1 MQDLT
6 LKIQRSHHVSQLMT
20 IISQWKTAQ
29 NEAIKNLREQE
40 TIRRTATGST
50 AADAAVA
57 GATIAGGTLLG
68 TGFGLLLSPFTFGV
82 SIPVGI
88 AIGTAVGGASVAVA
102 HHSII
107 NAPIAE
113 IDRKI
118 LEVNKKLQEFYHYC
132 RETATN
138 LSVTPKQ
145 VYAISLE
152 CIRESAST
160 TEQITAII
168 RKYQNPIVAN
178 TIEGFGFLL
187 SSDMLPKNVDQINV
201 NQSLDIARKLEN
213 DGDKLTSYLKL

>member
-88 AIGTAVGGASVAVA
+88 AIGTARGLCTLSLSRALFSSTLIVWADNADGCARQYAGTGALKT
-102 HHSII
+102 
-107 NAPIAE
+107 
-113 IDRKI
+113 DFTR
-118 LEVNKKLQEFYHYC
+118 
-132 RETATN
+132 
-138 LSVTPKQ
+138 Q
-145 VYAISLE
+145 V
-152 CIRESAST
+152 RV
-160 TEQITAII
+160 
-168 RKYQNPIVAN
+168 K
-178 TIEGFGFLL
+178 
-187 SSDMLPKNVDQINV
+187 
-201 NQSLDIARKLEN
+201 
-213 DGDKLTSYLKL
+213 